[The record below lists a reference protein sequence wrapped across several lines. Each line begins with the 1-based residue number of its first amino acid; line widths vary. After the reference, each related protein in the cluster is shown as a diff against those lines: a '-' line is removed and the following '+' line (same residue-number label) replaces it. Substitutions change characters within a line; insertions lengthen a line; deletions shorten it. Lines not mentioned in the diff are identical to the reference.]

1 MRRLEAEGEAIPEPS
16 NFERIIAE
24 YRRELEGMSVA
35 LIGIDA

>member
-16 NFERIIAE
+16 GFERIIAE
-24 YRRELEGMSVA
+24 HRGELENMSVA